1 MNLEINFITVLSWHT
16 VIIIWS

>member
-1 MNLEINFITVLSWHT
+1 MNLEMNIITVLSWHT